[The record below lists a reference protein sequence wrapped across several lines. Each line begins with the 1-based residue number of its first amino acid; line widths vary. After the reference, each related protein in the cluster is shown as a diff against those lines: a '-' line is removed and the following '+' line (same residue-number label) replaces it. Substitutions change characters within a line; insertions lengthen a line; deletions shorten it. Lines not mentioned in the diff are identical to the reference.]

1 MSPQAAKV
9 TYARMALAPGVL
21 GAIVLLAG
29 LALVGNSWYIGVL
42 YVPAI
47 LALIICVFAAQAK
60 QFWWYIGLIP
70 VAVIWN
76 PVWPIPIDDL
86 PLRLLHIVGAAF
98 FIAVGLAIKVPSQ
111 PTK

>member
-42 YVPAI
+42 YVTAI

-98 FIAVGLAIKVPSQ
+98 FISVGPAFPGPSH
-111 PTK
+111 PSK